1 MPSDPPQQT
10 AATRQARASPQ
21 GGRRLRLSI
30 THPVVKAIERLTG
43 HAEADGSF
51 SRQQVMAELAAM
63 GFGQSPGIISS
74 TLSVMK
80 KAGAV
85 HLGAGG
91 WSVAKDWRERVRG
104 HTAISEAAKVG
115 FTLLPDGASHP
126 RYRATAHVVIDMP
139 GGESQ
144 RYRLRPAVVELRLW
158 LQTQKPPGVE
168 VSLNAFR
175 QAVLSK
181 LGRWVTDQGLVTAAE
196 IGATSREGRVVIK
209 HRAAAPGDWVVAW
222 AGGEIGAVVSK
233 DEPEPFARELA
244 PLTETLHPATP
255 GGPTVFITGLGLK
268 PPVVSRDETDPGVA
282 LYTISHPAKPKRPR
296 KPKAKPAAPDPEV
309 EAGQPLPAPD
319 TDLTPP
325 AILRRKSEDEP
336 VTVPAPPKGELPDN
350 SEFQP

>member
-1 MPSDPPQQT
+1 MPSDPQQT
-10 AATRQARASPQ
+10 AATRQVRASPQ
-21 GGRRLRLSI
+21 GGKRLRLSI

-233 DEPEPFARELA
+233 DEPEPA
-244 PLTETLHPATP
+244 
-255 GGPTVFITGLGLK
+255 

-282 LYTISHPAKPKRPR
+282 LYTISHPAKPKRGS

-309 EAGQPLPAPD
+309 VEAGQPLPEPD

-325 AILRRKSEDEP
+325 AILRRKSKDEP